1 MSEEKSKLPEQNAL
15 ALNKLQREIS
25 SVKKEV
31 RKIEEHENVADIPD
45 VQESLAHL
53 STRNTEMP
61 GDKDR
66 FAAEELFIEQLK
78 VMSQVTSMFCQNQ
91 YDKTKFNQARELYL
105 MNAVGVSYQN
115 FERTKFKKLSE

>member
-1 MSEEKSKLPEQNAL
+1 M
-15 ALNKLQREIS
+15 ALNKLQRQIS

-31 RKIEEHENVADIPD
+31 RKIEEHENVADLPN
-45 VQESLAHL
+45 VQESLVHL

-61 GDKDR
+61 ADKDR

-78 VMSQVTSMFCQNQ
+78 VMSQVTSLFCQNQ